1 MGSVKDN
8 GEAACQIT
16 QGLDSQESH
25 GFEFQSGM
33 GSHCSV
39 L

>member
-1 MGSVKDN
+1 MGSGKDN

-16 QGLDSQESH
+16 QGLASQESH

-33 GSHCSV
+33 GSQWSV
-39 L
+39 M